1 MAIRNDYLTD
11 MIMRFAQTL
20 THGLEKP
27 LEGAVD
33 AEAARE
39 GCEQVVGEVLD
50 MDAATAL
57 ALSPASL
64 VTMMQISAVD
74 DRLAVYTAYCLERLA
89 SLAEGVDDALSSV
102 RRGQAQAVQAAYGIA
117 PGTVPPEVQ
126 EALAAQQG

>member
-20 THGLEKP
+20 TCGLEKS
-27 LEGAVD
+27 LTGAING
-33 AEAARE
+33 AAAQD

-50 MDAATAL
+50 MDAQTAL

-74 DRLAVYTAYCLERLA
+74 DRLAVYVAYCLERLA
-89 SLAEGVDDALSSV
+89 GLAEGADDALASV
-102 RRGQAQAVQAAYGIA
+102 RRDQAQAVAAAYGIA
-117 PGTVPPEVQ
+117 AGTVPPEVQ
-126 EALAAQQG
+126 QALAAQQG